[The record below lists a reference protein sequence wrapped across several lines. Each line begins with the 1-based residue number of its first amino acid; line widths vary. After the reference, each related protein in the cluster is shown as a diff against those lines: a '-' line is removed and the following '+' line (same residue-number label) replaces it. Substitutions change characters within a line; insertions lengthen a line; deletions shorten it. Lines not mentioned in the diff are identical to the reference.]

1 MPGLEL
7 SIISTVFFSFSAFS
21 FEIRSKIEEGALVYG
36 KINKGKTLF
45 LEDKKIIPTPSGFFF
60 FGLPQDSKEITFTLF
75 DETGKKT
82 EFEQIAVVHLEEHL
96 CVILKPVV
104 KLPGMGDNEA
114 LVFVIEERD
123 NEEYLYVSEDNELI
137 DEVFAQYYEMLRNAG
152 VDIS

>member
-1 MPGLEL
+1 MINNRNTHE
-7 SIISTVFFSFSAFS
+7 SNA
-21 FEIRSKIEEGALVYG
+21 SKKEPCEASHEEYVSPVEAILDADNTDN
-36 KINKGKTLF
+36 IF
-45 LEDKKIIPTPSGFFF
+45 LY
-60 FGLPQDSKEITFTLF
+60 
-75 DETGKKT
+75 DETGEKT

-137 DEVFAQYYEMLRNAG
+137 DAVFAQYYEMLRNAG